1 MYSPSGGILPPQP
14 PEQALR
20 PGSLC
25 GTSSPSVPRGE
36 GAPPLRPRVTFSSM
50 RKSPKNLP
58 EGDTPLGTPRG
69 GIIIPPATQALLRPE
84 RGATPG
90 STQKP
95 NPPAAPRIDS
105 RGCELRCSLRR
116 NKDRFAHQP
125 KVANRSIFVAETLS
139 RGCGNRRGSGSEKCF
154 TFRSVPLGGPGVPL
168 WRAFG
173 DFPRDG
179 KVPRGRRG
187 GASSTRGECRGGS
200 RGYQPLQKT
209 LRYWAK

>member
-1 MYSPSGGILPPQP
+1 MPPQP

-36 GAPPLRPRVTFSSM
+36 GAPPLRLRVTFSSM

-95 NPPAAPRIDS
+95 NPPAVPRIDS
-105 RGCELRCSLRR
+105 RGCEPRCSLGRK
-116 NKDRFAHQP
+116 KDRFSHP
-125 KVANRSIFVAETLS
+125 LKVANRSIFVAETLS
-139 RGCGNRRGSGSEKCF
+139 RGCGNRRGSEASPSGVQGCSPGAPLV
-154 TFRSVPLGGPGVPL
+154 TFPATGKSPGC
-168 WRAFG
+168 RAWQG
-173 DFPRDG
+173 HALAERLHI
-179 KVPRGRRG
+179 VGR
-187 GASSTRGECRGGS
+187 
-200 RGYQPLQKT
+200 RGYQPLQKAP
-209 LRYWAK
+209 RYWAK